1 MALHMCV
8 RYNMIN
14 GSYCVLGGGCKVKD
28 TPKISSLDIK
38 CFRGLKNLKLDDL
51 SNINIFVGGNNSGKT
66 SVLELLKLMSAQY
79 DVTMLKNV
87 ALQRMSDSSKRRK
100 NIVEYIKNM
109 MFKYSDETGVTEY
122 EINAGITFYNCKKNT
137 LVIKAR
143 VNEYFDEKDQLDKS
157 LYIEYLQDEYID
169 NPKSYIIDNDGTV
182 HNIDD
187 NKINAVGNISGNK
200 HRPYH
205 VQYMY
210 ITSDDYSTYIKMM
223 SERIISKGKDEIL
236 SIVRSFD
243 GSISDINVLNDE
255 IYLRDEK
262 RGISLP
268 LYAYGAGMQKAVFM
282 SIAVAYCRG
291 GVILIDEVDNA
302 LNISA
307 FRNVFSWFI
316 KACIDNNV
324 QAFITTHSAEA
335 LDEIISI
342 SQDNYAKDDILRV
355 ITLRKNPETGDSIAK
370 INTGSQAYE
379 FRSDYR
385 MELRI

>member
-1 MALHMCV
+1 M
-8 RYNMIN
+8 
-14 GSYCVLGGGCKVKD
+14 KD

-66 SVLELLKLMSAQY
+66 SVLEMIKLMSAPY
-79 DVTMLKNV
+79 YITMLQNV
-87 ALQRMSDSSKRRK
+87 ALQRISDSSKRRR
-100 NIVEYIKNM
+100 NTIEYIRNM
-109 MFKYSDETGVTEY
+109 MVRDGD
-122 EINAGITFYNCKKNT
+122 ITAVEGYLIKADIICDGLNKNT
-137 LVIKAR
+137 LIIKAGIGEYLDDECDFGKTLN
-143 VNEYFDEKDQLDKS
+143 VEYFHNENSD
-157 LYIEYLQDEYID
+157 
-169 NPKSYIIDNDGTV
+169 DGQMYT
-182 HNIDD
+182 IDD
-187 NKINAVGNISGNK
+187 DGKVYDNNNSSRYPLYSA
-200 HRPYH
+200 
-205 VQYMY
+205 QYMY
-210 ITSDDYSTYIKMM
+210 TTGDYYYKYIKML
-223 SERIISKGKDEIL
+223 SEYILNNGKNGVL
-236 SIVRSFD
+236 SIVKKFD
-243 GSISDINVLNDE
+243 GSVSDIDILNDE
-255 IYLRDEK
+255 IYLRNENS
-262 RGISLP
+262 GISLP